1 MKLLSTDRLI
11 KLIKKIDELIAKA
24 VEKRLS
30 KNAAQQVKN
39 FEKAEKAQDLADKVV
54 KQTKQWATDKNVEA
68 IQKNIDLTEESF
80 KLRNFMEKGN

>member
-11 KLIKKIDELIAKA
+11 KLIKKIDALIAKA
-24 VEKRLS
+24 VEKRLA

-39 FEKAEKAQDLADKVV
+39 FEKAERAQDLADKVV
-54 KQTKQWATDKNVEA
+54 KQTKQWATEKNVEA